1 MGPMNRGQSS
11 RFLEDDE
18 RWTPAEAVLG
28 FPPPPMNITNKTP
41 KPLSVPLPG
50 GKKLFLGP
58 GKTGQVTA
66 KAMVHPPLVKLLES
80 GDIVSSEETS
90 PRAAEANRKFNP
102 PAATGSGS
110 GGAPGGAPRQSGD
123 R

>member
-1 MGPMNRGQSS
+1 
-11 RFLEDDE
+11 
-18 RWTPAEAVLG
+18 
-28 FPPPPMNITNKTP
+28 MNITNKTP

-66 KAMVHPPLVKLLES
+66 KAMEHPPLVKLLEA
-80 GDIVSSEETS
+80 GDIVSSEDTA
-90 PRAAEANRKFNP
+90 PRTATANRKFNP
-102 PAATGSGS
+102 PAGSSTG